1 MRIKM
6 LQDENTIEGRLLM
19 GKVVNIDPGL
29 AYDLCALGVAE
40 FEKEPEP
47 AKEPEPQVYRR
58 RADYGDY
65 STLTVPQLKE
75 ILKGRGWPVGGT
87 KAELIARLTQ

>member
-19 GKVVNIDPGL
+19 GKVVNVDSSL
-29 AYDLCALGVAE
+29 ARDLVALGVAE
-40 FEKEPEP
+40 FEKEPP
-47 AKEPEPQVYRR
+47 KEPEPQVYR

-65 STLTVPQLKE
+65 STLTVPQLRE
-75 ILKGRGWPVGGT
+75 ILRARGWPVGGT